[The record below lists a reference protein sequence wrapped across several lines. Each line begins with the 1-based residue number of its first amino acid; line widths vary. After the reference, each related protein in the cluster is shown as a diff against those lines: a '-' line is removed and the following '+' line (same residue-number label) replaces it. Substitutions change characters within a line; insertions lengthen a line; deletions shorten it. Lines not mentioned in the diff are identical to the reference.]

1 MYNRLVYRVF
11 PDDLVGSDA
20 SWLKADKWAKQNI
33 KSVYGDFNEA
43 VSFAKLG
50 ALSCNHPFIVQKIPV
65 GGSSSRLTMTNVWE
79 VFSGY

>member
-33 KSVYGDFNEA
+33 NGVYGDFNEA
-43 VSFAKLG
+43 ASFAKLG
-50 ALSCNHPFIVQKIPV
+50 ALNCNHPFIVQEIPV
-65 GGSSSRLTMTNVWE
+65 GGLLNRSTMTNVWE
-79 VFSGY
+79 FFSGF